1 MRKFYL
7 ILIAFL
13 IAIGFSGIVAQS
25 YASGVV
31 KINPYYD
38 SPQIK
43 RILSKDYPKFIKINK
58 TGDLSIKKHM
68 NAKQKKKLEKE
79 IYERYHINIF
89 KFIALIK
96 KSESNKLG
104 LKEARLAYNNFKKRS
119 PQIKKF
125 ENNIL
130 YQNHISVSELLHKSA
145 PAGQIFT
152 NQYLYIFMSSSVP
165 ISIWRIYA
173 KDINKMKQNHI
184 MMVLRGCIGGC
195 QNFLKTNRFIAR
207 VLDDH
212 GKKLIAPI
220 ILDPYLFRYYGVKK
234 VPEFVFA
241 KDVNLVNPT
250 VTAGVSINLK
260 DKPISYS
267 VLGAWSLN
275 YVLSK
280 LYKKSKDYK
289 LIELDNVLNRSW
301 FYER

>member
-1 MRKFYL
+1 MRK
-7 ILIAFL
+7 ILIIICFL
-13 IAIGFSGIVAQS
+13 VLSGFSGVS
-25 YASGVV
+25 YASGIL
-31 KINPYYD
+31 KLNPYYD
-38 SPQIK
+38 SSKIK
-43 RILSKDYPKFIKINK
+43 QILSKDYPKFIKINK

-68 NAKQKKKLEKE
+68 TTKQKKVLVEKIE
-79 IYERYHINIF
+79 ARYHINIF
-89 KFIALIK
+89 KFISQVK
-96 KSESNKLG
+96 KAKSNKLG

-125 ENNIL
+125 ENDIL
-130 YQNHISVSELLHKSA
+130 YQNHISISELLHKSA

-165 ISIWRIYA
+165 IPIWRAYA

-195 QNFLKTNRFIAR
+195 KQILKTNKFIAR

-220 ILDPYLFRYYGVKK
+220 VLDPYLFRYYGVKR

-241 KDVNLVNPT
+241 RNVNLVNPT

-260 DKPISYS
+260 NKPISYS

-275 YVLSK
+275 YVLSR

-301 FYER
+301 FYGK

>member
-1 MRKFYL
+1 MRNFII
-7 ILIAFL
+7 ILCFL
-13 IAIGFSGIVAQS
+13 FLSGFSGVS
-25 YASGVV
+25 YAFGIL
-31 KINPYYD
+31 KLNPYYD
-38 SPQIK
+38 SSKIK
-43 RILSKDYPKFIKINK
+43 QILSKDYPKFVKINK
-58 TGDLSIKKHM
+58 TGNLSIKKHM
-68 NAKQKKKLEKE
+68 TTKQKKVLVEKIE
-79 IYERYHINIF
+79 AKYHINIF
-89 KFIALIK
+89 KFISQVK
-96 KSESNKLG
+96 KAKSNKLG

-125 ENNIL
+125 ENDIL
-130 YQNHISVSELLHKSA
+130 YQNHISISELLHKSA

-165 ISIWRIYA
+165 IPMWRAYA

-195 QNFLKTNRFIAR
+195 QNFLKTNKFIAK

-220 ILDPYLFRYYGVKK
+220 VLDPYLFRYYGVKR

-241 KDVNLVNPT
+241 RNVNLVNPT
-250 VTAGVSINLK
+250 VTAGVSVNLK
-260 DKPISYS
+260 NKPISYS

-275 YVLSK
+275 YVLSR

-301 FYER
+301 FYSGK

>member
-1 MRKFYL
+1 MRNFII
-7 ILIAFL
+7 ILCFL
-13 IAIGFSGIVAQS
+13 FLSGFSGVS
-25 YASGVV
+25 YASGIL
-31 KINPYYD
+31 KLNPYYD
-38 SPQIK
+38 SSKIK
-43 RILSKDYPKFIKINK
+43 QILSKDYPKFVKINK
-58 TGDLSIKKHM
+58 TGNLSIKKHM
-68 NAKQKKKLEKE
+68 TTKQKKVLVEKIE
-79 IYERYHINIF
+79 AKYHINIF
-89 KFIALIK
+89 KFISQVK
-96 KSESNKLG
+96 KAKSNKLG

-125 ENNIL
+125 ENDIL
-130 YQNHISVSELLHKSA
+130 YQNHISISELLHKSA

-165 ISIWRIYA
+165 IPMWRAYA

-195 QNFLKTNRFIAR
+195 QNFLKTNKFIAK

-220 ILDPYLFRYYGVKK
+220 VLDPYLFRYYGVKR

-241 KDVNLVNPT
+241 RNVNLVNPT
-250 VTAGVSINLK
+250 VTAGVSVNLK
-260 DKPISYS
+260 NKPISYS

-275 YVLSK
+275 YVLSR

-301 FYER
+301 FYSGK

>member
-1 MRKFYL
+1 MRK
-7 ILIAFL
+7 ILIIICFL
-13 IAIGFSGIVAQS
+13 VLSGFSGVS
-25 YASGVV
+25 YASGIL
-31 KINPYYD
+31 KLNPYYD
-38 SPQIK
+38 SSKIK
-43 RILSKDYPKFIKINK
+43 QILSKDYPKFIKINK

-68 NAKQKKKLEKE
+68 TTKQKKVLVEKIE
-79 IYERYHINIF
+79 ARYHINIF
-89 KFIALIK
+89 KFISQVK
-96 KSESNKLG
+96 KAKSNKLG

-125 ENNIL
+125 ENDIL
-130 YQNHISVSELLHKSA
+130 YQNHISISELLHKSA

-165 ISIWRIYA
+165 IPIWRAYA

-195 QNFLKTNRFIAR
+195 QNFLKTNKFIAK

-220 ILDPYLFRYYGVKK
+220 VLDPYLFRYYGVKR

-241 KDVNLVNPT
+241 RNVNLVNPT
-250 VTAGVSINLK
+250 VTAGVSVNLK
-260 DKPISYS
+260 NKPISYS

-275 YVLSK
+275 YVLSR

-301 FYER
+301 FYSGK